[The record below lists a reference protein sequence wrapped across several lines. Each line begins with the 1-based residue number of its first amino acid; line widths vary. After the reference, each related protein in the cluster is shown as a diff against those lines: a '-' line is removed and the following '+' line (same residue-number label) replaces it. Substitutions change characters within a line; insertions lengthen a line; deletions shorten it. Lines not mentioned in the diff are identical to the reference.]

1 MAPEKYLEII
11 GILVQAVVIGQILY
25 RRIYKKLPVFTLYL
39 VWVLLYTS
47 ASLFIAPLSAAS
59 RSSLVADII
68 DAALMLSVLME
79 LSMSVLNPIR
89 SSLPRWTVLVVGGLL
104 VLAFAVIWPFAI
116 PPGLRVLSSLSQQ
129 IIHIDIT
136 SSALRIVFFLAL
148 AALSQLLSIGWRDRE
163 LQIATALGFYSLVS
177 LSVTLLNMNQ
187 GIGNT
192 VLNRQYYVLDELA
205 AGSYICSMV
214 YLIVSFAQKVPERRE
229 FTPQM
234 QSFLLAVAGSARA
247 TRMTMANSSE
257 TTSGR
262 GTRD

>member
-1 MAPEKYLEII
+1 MAPEQYLEII

-25 RRIYKKLPVFTLYL
+25 RRIYKKFPLFTLYL
-39 VWVLLYTS
+39 VWVLLFTS
-47 ASLFIAPLSAAS
+47 ASLFIVSLSAAS
-59 RSSLVADII
+59 RAYLVADII
-68 DAALMLSVLME
+68 DAAFMLSVLVE

-104 VLAFAVIWPFAI
+104 ALAFGVIWPFAI
-116 PPGLRVLSSLSQQ
+116 PPGLKILSSVSQQ

-136 SSALRIVFFLAL
+136 SSALWIIFFLAL

-163 LQIATALGFYSLVS
+163 LQIATALGFYSLVG
-177 LSVTLLNMNQ
+177 LSVTLLHMNQ
-187 GIGNT
+187 GIGNEF
-192 VLNRQYYVLDELA
+192 LNRQYHMLDELV

-247 TRMTMANSSE
+247 TRMAMANSSE

>member
-1 MAPEKYLEII
+1 
-11 GILVQAVVIGQILY
+11 
-25 RRIYKKLPVFTLYL
+25 
-39 VWVLLYTS
+39 
-47 ASLFIAPLSAAS
+47 
-59 RSSLVADII
+59 
-68 DAALMLSVLME
+68 
-79 LSMSVLNPIR
+79 
-89 SSLPRWTVLVVGGLL
+89 
-104 VLAFAVIWPFAI
+104 FAVIWRFAI

-247 TRMTMANSSE
+247 TRMAMANSSE

-262 GTRD
+262 GTR